1 MAIETPSE
9 RSPAPAPE
17 PAGSG
22 GCPASAADAQCVA
35 AVLGGDRERFGE
47 LVERYQSTVYSI
59 VLGYVRD
66 AQRAEDVSQE
76 VFVGAF
82 TNLAQLRE
90 PERFLPWL
98 LQIARNRASR
108 EARRGA
114 SRPEQPLGDH
124 DAPAREDDPD
134 RDRAAY
140 IFGLVEE
147 LPEPYRHTLLLK
159 YKQGL
164 SCKEIAQAEGVPV
177 GTITSR
183 LTRALGVLRGA
194 LGQGQDQGQDTGP
207 KPGH

>member
-1 MAIETPSE
+1 MAIETPPE
-9 RSPAPAPE
+9 RPPAPE
-17 PAGSG
+17 PSG
-22 GCPASAADAQCVA
+22 PAAAADAQCVV

-47 LVERYQSTVYSI
+47 LVERYQGTVYSI

-66 AQRAEDVSQE
+66 AQRAEDVAQE

-124 DAPAREDDPD
+124 DTPAREADPD
-134 RDRAAY
+134 RARAAY
-140 IFGLVEE
+140 ILGLVEE
-147 LPEPYRHTLLLK
+147 LPEPYRHTVLLK

-194 LGQGQDQGQDTGP
+194 LGQGQDAGQ
-207 KPGH
+207 KPET